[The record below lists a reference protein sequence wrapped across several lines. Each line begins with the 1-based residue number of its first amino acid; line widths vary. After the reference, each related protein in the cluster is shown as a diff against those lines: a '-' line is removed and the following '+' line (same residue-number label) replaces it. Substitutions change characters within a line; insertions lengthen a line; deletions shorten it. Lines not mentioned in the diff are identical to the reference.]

1 MIAVPAFVA
10 KPDFLASKS
19 NANLGISIL
28 DPIPIAKGLQIC
40 S

>member
-1 MIAVPAFVA
+1 MIAVLVA
-10 KPDFLASKS
+10 KLDFLASKS

-28 DPIPIAKGLQIC
+28 DPIPIAKGIQNC